1 MVKGLDT
8 FQKYFADYEEQYVLI
23 GGAACDILFESNEVN
38 FRATR
43 DLDMVLIVEA
53 LTPEF
58 GEKFWEFI
66 VDGKYR
72 NKATNGSNPQFYRFD
87 KPEDDEFPKMI
98 ELFCRSDFKLKNA
111 KGITPIHIDDE
122 VSSLSAILL
131 NDDYYKALLNGKEV
145 RNGLSVLRPEYIIL
159 FKAKAYLDLQKRK
172 DSGEKVDSSDI
183 KKHKKDVLR
192 IASELMLEKVEELPI
207 AVDADIHSF
216 IDLLEQEP
224 FDQNSLKRFSLSA
237 LLLFSFCS
245 FSSAFFCSSFADL
258 TLFAISF
265 KSFSIEFKFFLRGSI
280 FS

>member
-58 GEKFWEFI
+58 GEKFWKFI

-72 NKATNGSNPQFYRFD
+72 NKATNGSKPQFYRFD
-87 KPEDDEFPKMI
+87 KPEDDNFPKMI
-98 ELFCRSDFKLKNA
+98 ELFCRSDFKLKDA

-145 RNGLSVLRPEYIIL
+145 RKGLSVLRPEYIIL
-159 FKAKAYLDLQKRK
+159 FKAKAYLDLK
-172 DSGEKVDSSDI
+172 S
-183 KKHKKDVLR
+183 KK
-192 IASELMLEKVEELPI
+192 
-207 AVDADIHSF
+207 
-216 IDLLEQEP
+216 
-224 FDQNSLKRFSLSA
+224 
-237 LLLFSFCS
+237 
-245 FSSAFFCSSFADL
+245 
-258 TLFAISF
+258 T
-265 KSFSIEFKFFLRGSI
+265 
-280 FS
+280 

>member
-43 DLDMVLIVEA
+43 DLD
-53 LTPEF
+53 
-58 GEKFWEFI
+58 
-66 VDGKYR
+66 
-72 NKATNGSNPQFYRFD
+72 YRFD
-87 KPEDDEFPKMI
+87 KPEDDNFPKMI
-98 ELFCRSDFKLKNA
+98 ELFCRSDFKLKDA

-145 RNGLSVLRPEYIIL
+145 RKGLSVLRPEYIIL
-159 FKAKAYLDLQKRK
+159 FKAKAYLDLKRQK
-172 DSGEKVDSSDI
+172 DLGEKVDSSDI

-192 IASELMLEKVEELPI
+192 IASELMLEKVEELPT

-224 FDQNSLKRFSLSA
+224 FEQNSLKRFGLKNEDVVEV
-237 LLLFSFCS
+237 LKQVF
-245 FSSAFFCSSFADL
+245 
-258 TLFAISF
+258 
-265 KSFSIEFKFFLRGSI
+265 G
-280 FS
+280 